1 MQRLF
6 LPIITFIVATYLVGC
21 GGGTGTVAN
30 SGDNVPNNNSIE
42 IDKALKNKISI
53 KLHVDFDFFQLS
65 QDGTK
70 IYGISRNDEN
80 FLVVDIRKIYHWHT
94 TEDGET
100 IYEFREISRLKI
112 DLPSAS
118 DTTEDE
124 SKPNQTLSAIQISPD
139 GKTAYLIAVDPRSGG
154 GIGTLIIVDISNPK
168 NPKVVNKDTINRYF
182 DGIKVSPNGKYLFA
196 MTSTDNSL
204 ATDLTIIDIQDTTK
218 PKVLGEIRKGE
229 YSMDAINAL
238 SLSNDGKRAYLA
250 TDNSIEVINLEDPTL
265 PIRIYREEREYIS
278 TLGIVVTKN
287 RKRMYVNEEKELQVF
302 DIEDDKM
309 AFITSYQINGDG
321 HYDEIENLT
330 LSDDENT
337 LYATCSDEETEPN
350 NSLVVF
356 DISDKDKLVFKKKI
370 LAPSDSALTY
380 DVSNQALAP
389 DGKKFYTLET
399 WMYIINLEPN

>member
-21 GGGTGTVAN
+21 GGG
-30 SGDNVPNNNSIE
+30 NVPNNNSIK

-139 GKTAYLIAVDPRSGG
+139 GKTAYLIAVDYRSGG

-196 MTSTDNSL
+196 MTSTDIL

-229 YSMDAINAL
+229 YSMDSINAL

-265 PIRIYREEREYIS
+265 PIRIRREEREYTR

-287 RKRMYVNEEKELQVF
+287 RKRMYVNKEKELQVF

-370 LAPSDSALTY
+370 LPPSGSVLTY

-399 WMYIINLEPN
+399 RMHIINLEPN